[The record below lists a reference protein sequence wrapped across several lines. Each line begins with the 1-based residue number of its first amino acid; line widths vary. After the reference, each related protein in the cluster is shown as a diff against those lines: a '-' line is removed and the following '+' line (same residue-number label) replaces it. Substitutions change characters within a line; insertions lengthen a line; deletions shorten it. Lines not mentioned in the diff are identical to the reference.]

1 MNAQTTVEKSTP
13 RPEHVM
19 LNMMRCRR
27 PTTGRSSLKV
37 ARTRS
42 AEVIKWVRRQHMD
55 SWQKYWQ

>member
-27 PTTGRSSLKV
+27 PTTTRSSLKV

-42 AEVIKWVRRQHMD
+42 AEVIK
-55 SWQKYWQ
+55 